1 MSLLAIMLLA
11 LAMSSDAFAVALCRG
26 ISLKSIPFLGA
37 LKIGVLF
44 GIIEAIT
51 PLLGWLIGYIAL
63 QYIEKWDHWVV
74 FAIMMFLGINMIY
87 NSLKA
92 SNEDD
97 QAEEQVSSN
106 KKSFFMLIFT
116 AISTSIDAFAVGI
129 GLAMANVNIYFTA
142 SMIGLA
148 TCAMVTAGL
157 LLGKKIGCVVGKKAE
172 LLGGLVLIFIGVIT
186 LYQHLTI

>member
-1 MSLLAIMLLA
+1 MSLLTIMLLA

-26 ISLKSIPFLGA
+26 ISLKSTPFLGA

-44 GIIEAIT
+44 GIIEAMT

-63 QYIEKWDHWVV
+63 QYIEKWDHWIV
-74 FAIMMFLGINMIY
+74 FAIMLFLGINMIY
-87 NSLKA
+87 SSLK
-92 SNEDD
+92 SSDEDD
-97 QAEEQVSSN
+97 QQGPISSN

-116 AISTSIDAFAVGI
+116 AISTSIDAFAVGV

-148 TCAMVTAGL
+148 TCVMVTTGL
-157 LLGKKIGCVVGKKAE
+157 LLGKKIGCVIGKKAE
-172 LLGGLVLIFIGVIT
+172 LFGGLVLIAIGVIT
-186 LYQHLTI
+186 LYQHLTT

>member
-1 MSLLAIMLLA
+1 MSLLTIMLLA

-26 ISLKSIPFLGA
+26 ISLKSTPFFGA

-44 GIIEAIT
+44 GIIEAMT

-74 FAIMMFLGINMIY
+74 FAIMLFLGINMIY
-87 NSLKA
+87 SSLK
-92 SNEDD
+92 SSDEDD
-97 QAEEQVSSN
+97 QQGPISSN
-106 KKSFFMLIFT
+106 KKSFFMLIVT
-116 AISTSIDAFAVGI
+116 AISTSIDAFAVGV

-148 TCAMVTAGL
+148 TCVMVTTGL

-172 LLGGLVLIFIGVIT
+172 LFGGLVLIAIGVIT
-186 LYQHLTI
+186 LYQHLTT

>member
-1 MSLLAIMLLA
+1 MSLLTIMLLA

-26 ISLKSIPFLGA
+26 ISLKSTPFLGA

-44 GIIEAIT
+44 GIIEAMT

-74 FAIMMFLGINMIY
+74 FAIMLFLGINMIY
-87 NSLKA
+87 SSLK
-92 SNEDD
+92 SSDEDD
-97 QAEEQVSSN
+97 QQEPISSN

-116 AISTSIDAFAVGI
+116 AISTSIDAFAVGV

-186 LYQHLTI
+186 LYQHLTS

>member
-1 MSLLAIMLLA
+1 MSLLTIMLLA

-26 ISLKSIPFLGA
+26 ISLKSTPFLGA

-44 GIIEAIT
+44 GIIEAMT

-74 FAIMMFLGINMIY
+74 FAIMLFLGINMIY
-87 NSLKA
+87 SSLK
-92 SNEDD
+92 SSDEND
-97 QAEEQVSSN
+97 QQEPISSN

-116 AISTSIDAFAVGI
+116 AISTSIDAFAVGV

-148 TCAMVTAGL
+148 TCVMVTTGL

-172 LLGGLVLIFIGVIT
+172 LFGGLVLIAIGVIT
-186 LYQHLTI
+186 LYQHLTT